1 MKIFHSSMKWA
12 LAIAS
17 TAFASGSYACSC
29 APGGVF
35 EVFAEQHPVIVRG
48 TVLQHGERLPN
59 NSGYFRTMTIGVS
72 NTLKGNF
79 PHSVF
84 EFYGDTGMSC
94 LRYITL
100 DDYPVG
106 SEHLF
111 ILASDE
117 TLQPLMVCGE
127 SSLLINGD
135 TVQGLRRDANG
146 DPTYEIDINELLDR
160 VR

>member
-1 MKIFHSSMKWA
+1 MKILSSSMKTA
-12 LAIAS
+12 LAVTATLFMSAS
-17 TAFASGSYACSC
+17 FACTCMYA
-29 APGGVF
+29 GVF
-35 EVFAEQHPVIVRG
+35 EVFAEQHPIIVRG
-48 TVLQHGERLPN
+48 TVRQHGERLPN
-59 NSGYFRTMTIGVS
+59 NSRYFKTMTIGVS

-79 PHSVF
+79 PHDTF

-111 ILASDE
+111 ILSSDE
-117 TLQPLMVCGE
+117 SLQPLMVCGE
-127 SSLLINGD
+127 SSLLINGN
-135 TVQGLRRDANG
+135 TVQGHTQDASG
-146 DPTYEIDINELLDR
+146 YRTYEMDLNELLDQ

>member
-1 MKIFHSSMKWA
+1 MKLA
-12 LAIAS
+12 LAIAAS
-17 TAFASGSYACSC
+17 TVFASSSYACSC
-29 APGGVF
+29 APAGVF
-35 EVFAEQHPVIVRG
+35 EVFAEQHPFIVRG
-48 TVLQHGERLPN
+48 TVLQHGEKLPN

-79 PHSVF
+79 PHSTF

-117 TLQPLMVCGE
+117 VLQPLMVCGE

-135 TVQGLRRDANG
+135 TVQGQRRDANG
-146 DPTYEIDINELLDR
+146 DPTYEIDLSELLDSLR
-160 VR
+160 

>member
-1 MKIFHSSMKWA
+1 MRKLPSLMKWA
-12 LAIAS
+12 LSIAS
-17 TAFASGSYACSC
+17 TVFASGSYACSC
-29 APGGVF
+29 APGGGF

-48 TVLQHGERLPN
+48 TVLQHDERLPN
-59 NSGYFRTMTIGVS
+59 NSDYFRTMTISVS
-72 NTLKGNF
+72 NTLKGDF
-79 PHSVF
+79 PHSTF
-84 EFYGDTGMSC
+84 EFYGDTGMAC

-111 ILASDE
+111 ILASDDA
-117 TLQPLMVCGE
+117 LQPLMVCGE

-135 TVQGLRRDANG
+135 TVQGRSRDTNG
-146 DPTYEIDINELLDR
+146 YGTYEIDLNELLDR

>member
-1 MKIFHSSMKWA
+1 MKWV
-12 LAIAS
+12 LAVAS
-17 TAFASGSYACSC
+17 TVFASGSYACSC
-29 APGGVF
+29 VSAGVF
-35 EVFAEQHPVIVRG
+35 EVFAEQHPIIVRG
-48 TVLQHGERLPN
+48 TVLQHGERLPI
-59 NSGYFRTMTIGVS
+59 NSDYFRTMTIGVS
-72 NTLKGNF
+72 NTLKGDF
-79 PHSVF
+79 PHSTF

-100 DDYPVG
+100 DDYPIG

-117 TLQPLMVCGE
+117 ALQPLMVCGE

-135 TVQGLRRDANG
+135 TVQGQVRDGNG
-146 DPTYEIDINELLDR
+146 YRTYEIDLNELLDR